1 MQQGLGPD
9 VGVEA
14 GGGAAQLGQSEPQP
28 QELGLVP
35 HEQRHGVPGPEP
47 RAPQQ
52 RLRGPVAQLIRLPV
66 RERIILEEHEVFVR
80 LSLNQLQEAIQHGE
94 VGPHVLQDATSVSE
108 PGEDMEEV
116 LEEGS
121 PAEEE
126 EEEEKKWGKKPEEH
140 DGGAGGADLCLRG
153 RPVRTWEL
161 QNFIAMIKEGRRS
174 TEGGGGGGARTVI
187 RGKKAISDS
196 LKRNPQNA
204 GFVWS
209 TTENLFEVI

>member
-52 RLRGPVAQLIRLPV
+52 RLRGPVAQLVRLPV

-161 QNFIAMIKEGRRS
+161 QNFIAMIKRA
-174 TEGGGGGGARTVI
+174 GGPQEEEEEEHAVI